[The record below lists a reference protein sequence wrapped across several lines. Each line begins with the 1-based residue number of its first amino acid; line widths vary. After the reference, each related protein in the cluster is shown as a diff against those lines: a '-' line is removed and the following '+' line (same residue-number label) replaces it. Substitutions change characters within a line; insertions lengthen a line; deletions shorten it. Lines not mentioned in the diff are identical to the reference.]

1 MDRYLA
7 LTEIVKAYIEGKTS
21 AREVNAALIARNHLN
36 IMFVKSAP
44 QGGVADQIKV
54 LDFVKKTLAV
64 EMCEIVQ
71 ISEER
76 FGTKQGMRNIL
87 ADPYLI
93 GCFSQAEQIEIQ
105 KIAYATFFAHKK
117 LVAFMQLIHATYAN

>member
-1 MDRYLA
+1 M
-7 LTEIVKAYIEGKTS
+7 KAYIEGRTS
-21 AREVNAALIARNHLN
+21 TREVNAALIARKHLN
-36 IMFVKSAP
+36 ITFMKSVP

-54 LDFVKKTLAV
+54 LDFVKATLAV
-64 EMCEIVQ
+64 EMCEIIQ

-87 ADPYLI
+87 VDPYLI

-105 KIAYATFFAHKK
+105 KIAYA
-117 LVAFMQLIHATYAN
+117 AFLCT